1 MVPEIIEQKK
11 SEIAALCRTY
21 RIRALWLFGSAV
33 TGAWNPATSDFDFL
47 VDLGEYSGDYA
58 TRFFAL
64 RRDLERMMKREVDV
78 VSLDERGN
86 GWLREEID
94 ATKVNIYDARYDQL
108 VA

>member
-47 VDLGEYSGDYA
+47 VDLGEYDPNVHR
-58 TRFFAL
+58 RFFGLIHAL
-64 RRDLERMMKREVDV
+64 EDLLGNPVDMITV
-78 VSLDERGN
+78 ASIGN
-86 GWLREEID
+86 PYFRQELHETRVLLYESRNAE
-94 ATKVNIYDARYDQL
+94 A